1 MYDALEDDRPGLA
14 AAAIAGAWGPGKLS
28 KFDRQLRRDLALS
41 EKEAYR
47 EADRRAMKAGHV
59 VYRQTAVELGRD
71 GVSLVNEEL
80 RGGHVLER
88 HVGAS
93 LDFLR
98 LRNATQAKTASTF
111 HDLPTAERLVNSV
124 LASHADGLSAVYAL
138 EPGKTLPLTSRF
150 GFATGRVTLRGSSK
164 SFAAHAV
171 TVVLKLDEGG
181 EPFVYTAF
189 PEL

>member
-1 MYDALEDDRPGLA
+1 M
-14 AAAIAGAWGPGKLS
+14 
-28 KFDRQLRRDLALS
+28 
-41 EKEAYR
+41 
-47 EADRRAMKAGHV
+47 
-59 VYRQTAVELGRD
+59 GRD

-93 LDFLR
+93 RSFLR
-98 LRNATQAKTASTF
+98 LRNATEAKKAGTF
-111 HDLPTAERLVNSV
+111 RDLPTAENLVNAV
-124 LASHADGLSAVYAL
+124 LAAHADQLSAVYAL
-138 EPGKTLPLTSRF
+138 EPGTTLPLTSRF
-150 GFATGRVTLRGSSK
+150 GFSTGRVTLRGSSK